1 MSPSTA
7 PPFCSLTR
15 TARIV
20 PLTRPQIV
28 TFCAMTLPSTC
39 APSLIW
45 RSEAR
50 NSPSIRPK
58 ICAGPSH
65 SILPTI
71 DMSEP
76 MQEAVPAFVSSDL
89 AQVWSC
95 GCTVLPMTSAAFAAA
110 FLSFSGT
117 PLFVLFNISTSFILP
132 ARSAGTGGLA
142 ATCSTTECCCCTILS
157 MTSAVFAA
165 AFLSFSGA
173 LLLKNMS
180 TSVFARMP
188 CRKRLRLSCRD
199 QPQAEGLFRLGCRLR
214 IGLRKPELPLRWSL
228 RVRAIPCTVPC
239 QGFHFPTIRASHHH
253 PYDVKSAISVPRLFC
268 EEEFGQL
275 WSMGT
280 RTFQKACD
288 VAFQSH
294 ELSGAPP
301 PLERCQAPTRGTPRQ
316 RRWRVHEFL
325 HVVQIR
331 QMLLLLT
338 ESENLLPLTRI
349 FMECSGALFDID
361 DVENSVLTLCGH

>member
-1 MSPSTA
+1 M
-7 PPFCSLTR
+7 
-15 TARIV
+15 
-20 PLTRPQIV
+20 
-28 TFCAMTLPSTC
+28 
-39 APSLIW
+39 
-45 RSEAR
+45 
-50 NSPSIRPK
+50 
-58 ICAGPSH
+58 
-65 SILPTI
+65 
-71 DMSEP
+71 
-76 MQEAVPAFVSSDL
+76 
-89 AQVWSC
+89 
-95 GCTVLPMTSAAFAAA
+95 
-110 FLSFSGT
+110 
-117 PLFVLFNISTSFILP
+117 
-132 ARSAGTGGLA
+132 
-142 ATCSTTECCCCTILS
+142 
-157 MTSAVFAA
+157 
-165 AFLSFSGA
+165 
-173 LLLKNMS
+173 
-180 TSVFARMP
+180 
-188 CRKRLRLSCRD
+188 
-199 QPQAEGLFRLGCRLR
+199 
-214 IGLRKPELPLRWSL
+214 
-228 RVRAIPCTVPC
+228 RAIPCTVPC

-349 FMECSGALFDID
+349 FMEYSGALFDID